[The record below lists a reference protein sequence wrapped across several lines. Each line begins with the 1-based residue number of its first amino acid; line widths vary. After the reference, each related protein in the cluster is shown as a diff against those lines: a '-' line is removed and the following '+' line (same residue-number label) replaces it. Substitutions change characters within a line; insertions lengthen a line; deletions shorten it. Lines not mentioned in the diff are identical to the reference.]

1 LLALVV
7 LATTMFIK
15 KTRLYN
21 FVIVKGQDGGFIKK
35 SRLYNFVIVKGQD
48 GVWHFR

>member
-7 LATTMFIK
+7 LATTM
-15 KTRLYN
+15 
-21 FVIVKGQDGGFIKK
+21 FIKK